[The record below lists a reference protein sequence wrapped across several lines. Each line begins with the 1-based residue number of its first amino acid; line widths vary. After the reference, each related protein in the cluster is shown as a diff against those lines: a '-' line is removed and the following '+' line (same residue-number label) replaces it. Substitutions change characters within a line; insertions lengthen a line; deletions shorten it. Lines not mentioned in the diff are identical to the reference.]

1 MAKIK
6 INNVRIKGIAACAPS
21 KVEENSE
28 YPYFDENEFENII
41 PSIGVERRHVA
52 KEGQTCADFA
62 QRAAE
67 KLMEELGMGER
78 KHRPAHLW
86 LPFQRLYPAG
96 HGLCAARQA

>member
-52 KEGQTCADFA
+52 
-62 QRAAE
+62 
-67 KLMEELGMGER
+67 R
-78 KHRPAHLW
+78 KVSRVLT
-86 LPFQRLYPAG
+86 LPSEPLRN
-96 HGLCAARQA
+96 

>member
-67 KLMEELGMGER
+67 KLMEELDGR
-78 KHRPAHLW
+78 KKA
-86 LPFQRLYPAG
+86 
-96 HGLCAARQA
+96 